1 MGINVAG
8 QTFGIF
14 CVKADVVRLVVT
26 LAAVGDQPV
35 LPMALT
41 AVDAPVFRR
50 SLGPQAIDC
59 VMTAGADLGIHL
71 RGKGDLQRHVDGM
84 ALGAAFLGLLL
95 IMGFVAFEAGRDVPV
110 FFVVAGGAFLLG
122 VPAGV
127 LGQLSGLFTVA
138 VTA

>member
-1 MGINVAG
+1 M
-8 QTFGIF
+8 
-14 CVKADVVRLVVT
+14 KADVVRLVVT
-26 LAAVGDQPV
+26 LAAVGYQPV
-35 LPMALT
+35 LPMALS

-50 SLGPQAIDC
+50 CPGPQAIDC
-59 VMTAGADLGIHL
+59 VMTAGTDLGIHL

-95 IMGFVAFEAGRDVPV
+95 IMGFVAFEAGRDVAM
-110 FFVVAGGAFLLG
+110 FFVMARGAFLLG

-138 VTA
+138 VTT